1 MKMLAKFNVLRKI
14 HAAVRQKPAPNLMF
28 VLNQQQNKRLTFLKH
43 RPKLAAMNSMDI
55 LFFTFALPGTLPQ
68 RPGPR

>member
-14 HAAVRQKPAPNLMF
+14 DAAVRQKPAINLMF
-28 VLNQQQNKRLTFLKH
+28 VLKQQQNKRLTFLKQ